1 MGVGFVGTGEV
12 VGCGRMVR
20 RKGKQRRSTTRVQYI
35 DLPPGGFDRNQTSD
49 RPEVGRSGPGTG
61 VATGPVP
68 EERDDSGVVRV
79 VDPMEELERE
89 RVSQRVLE
97 TDRRHHLDTDELAD
111 LDPGPDS
118 GPDPGPGPEA
128 DSGPLEMGGAPE
140 MEMDGDASIFE
151 SGTVLEGKFE
161 IQHCVGR
168 GAMGEVFLATDV
180 NLKRSVAVK
189 ALSALHRSDEV
200 VGRFRSEAESMARV
214 DHPNVVKIYSFG
226 THEEKPYFV
235 MEFLDG
241 ESLAEFIDRRLVM
254 QEVVHLDEVIG
265 LLSQVC
271 RGLGTIHAQ
280 GIVHRDV
287 KPANVMITTTYRV
300 ALADFGL
307 VGMITDDESQEVAV
321 YGTPVYIAPERFDS
335 RPLTPDLAHSCD
347 IYSLGIILYE
357 LLTGEAPFDHDDT
370 MTLLGMHAT
379 AVVPRASRLRP
390 DIPPAIDDVIRK
402 AMAKDPE
409 DRHESAEAF
418 RRALLDARETG
429 MSLEAIENDFTALV
443 VEPDAKAAVSKV
455 RAVKMAHPAA
465 TVLTVA
471 DGDMALVFIREMRPE
486 LIILDGDA
494 PGLNALELCAL
505 LQEEKLL
512 VGSQVVVLTPRAD
525 SVEARYL
532 KELGV
537 TEVLQK
543 PISGPQLV
551 KVIRA

>member
-1 MGVGFVGTGEV
+1 METGELM
-12 VGCGRMVR
+12 G
-20 RKGKQRRSTTRVQYI
+20 
-35 DLPPGGFDRNQTSD
+35 L
-49 RPEVGRSGPGTG
+49 
-61 VATGPVP
+61 
-68 EERDDSGVVRV
+68 DD
-79 VDPMEELERE
+79 
-89 RVSQRVLE
+89 
-97 TDRRHHLDTDELAD
+97 
-111 LDPGPDS
+111 
-118 GPDPGPGPEA
+118 
-128 DSGPLEMGGAPE
+128 DSGPLEMDGAPE
-140 MEMDGDASIFE
+140 MEVDGDASIFE
-151 SGTVLEGKFE
+151 SGTVLEDKFE
-161 IQHCVGR
+161 IQYRVGR
-168 GAMGEVFLATDV
+168 GAMGEVFLAKDV

-226 THEEKPYFV
+226 THQEKPYFV

-241 ESLAEFIDRRLVM
+241 ESLAEYIDRRLVM

-271 RGLGTIHAQ
+271 RGLGAIHTQ

-307 VGMITDDESQEVAV
+307 VGMITDDESQEMAV

-347 IYSLGIILYE
+347 IYALGIILYE

-370 MTLLGMHAT
+370 MTLLGMHAS
-379 AVVPRASRLRP
+379 AAVPRASKLRP
-390 DIPPAIDDVIRK
+390 DMPPAIDDVIRK

-409 DRHESAEAF
+409 DRYESAEAF

-429 MSLEAIENDFTALV
+429 MSLEAIENEFTALI
-443 VEPDAKAAVSKV
+443 VEPEAKAAVSKV
-455 RAVKMAHPAA
+455 RAVKMAYPTA

-471 DGDMALVFIREMRPE
+471 DGDMALVFIREMRPD
-486 LIILDGDA
+486 LIIFDGDA

-512 VGSQVVVLTPRAD
+512 VGSQVVVLSPRAD
-525 SVEARYL
+525 PAEARYL

-537 TEVLQK
+537 TEVLLK
-543 PISGPQLV
+543 PISGPDLV
-551 KVIRA
+551 KAIRA